1 MVKVSDLYEDLPV
14 TLNSDDFE
22 RYTGIKLEDEL
33 ETTGES
39 NKIVSA
45 FLDKAHESLY
55 YGLIYKVAGKTIKDR
70 IIHNYITELEKPLKM
85 CIKAQLEYMLEAV
98 KDYRVADGSNYNSD
112 GALNILN
119 IDVIR
124 NKIVAPMAYEI
135 LESAKP
141 NLLPG
146 MKV

>member
-85 CIKAQLEYMLEAV
+85 CIKAQLEYMLEAGG
-98 KDYRVADGSNYNSD
+98 DYGLVDGSNTNSD
-112 GALNILN
+112 GLVNIT
-119 IDVIR
+119 
-124 NKIVAPMAYEI
+124 NKDIIASKIIAPKVYDI
-135 LESAKP
+135 LRSTRP
-141 NLLPG
+141 NLISGL
-146 MKV
+146 